1 MLISLSFVGYEI
13 EHQQQ
18 SLGHEGWTE
27 MLDGCNSSEDVLAQ
41 VRHVDKFDRNVRMNN
56 HYEHSSSACVV
67 PIVSVCSYI

>member
-18 SLGHEGWTE
+18 SLGHEDWTE
-27 MLDGCNSSEDVLAQ
+27 MLDGCNSSEHVLAQ
-41 VRHVDKFDRNVRMNN
+41 VRHVDRNVRMNN
-56 HYEHSSSACVV
+56 HYEHSSPACVV